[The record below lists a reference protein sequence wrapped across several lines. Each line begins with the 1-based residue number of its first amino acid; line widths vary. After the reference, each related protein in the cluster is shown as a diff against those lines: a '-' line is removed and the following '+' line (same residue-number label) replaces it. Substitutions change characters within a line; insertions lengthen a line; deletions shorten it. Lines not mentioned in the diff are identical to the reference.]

1 MQKKQ
6 KKRSTW
12 FRPYH
17 AWLFLIPTLLG
28 LFVFR
33 LGPMV
38 AAFILSFTEWTI
50 LVKPKW
56 VGLNNY
62 RELFSDPIFRGVMI
76 NTFEF
81 SLIYVIGVMIFGL
94 LLAVIVNSKVKG
106 VTFFRTAYFAPVV
119 TSAVAVGIV
128 WNWILSPHYG
138 LVNLILENVF
148 KLSPP
153 AWLGEKSIVLIV
165 VAAVQV
171 WKMSGY
177 FMILFLAGLQDIP
190 RTYYEAAS
198 IDGASNW
205 HSFWKI
211 TLPLLSP
218 TTFFVFTIAIITSFK
233 NFEIIYTMTQGGP
246 SYATTTLVYSVYVNA
261 FVFYRMGYAS
271 GVAYILLIVIGII
284 TLLNFLFK
292 KYWVNYHQY

>member
-1 MQKKQ
+1 MQKKLC
-6 KKRSTW
+6 TW

-38 AAFILSFTEWTI
+38 AASILSFTNWDI
-50 LVKPKW
+50 LAKPKW

-62 RELFSDPIFRGVMI
+62 QELFSDPIYREVII

-81 SLIYVIGVMIFGL
+81 SLIYVIGVIIFGL
-94 LLAVIVNSKVKG
+94 LLALIVNSKVKG
-106 VTFFRTAYFAPVV
+106 VTFFRAAYFTPVV

-128 WNWILSPHYG
+128 WNWLLSPHYG
-138 LVNLILENVF
+138 LVNVILENMF

-153 AWLGEKSIVLIV
+153 AWLGERSTVLV
-165 VAAVQV
+165 VVTVVQL

-177 FMILFLAGLQDIP
+177 YMILFLAGLQDIP
-190 RTYYEAAS
+190 RIYYEAAQ
-198 IDGASNW
+198 IDGASKW
-205 HSFWKI
+205 DSFWKI

-218 TTFFVFTIAIITSFK
+218 TTFFVFTIAIIDSFK
-233 NFEIIYTMTQGGP
+233 NFEIIYTMTKGGP
-246 SYATTTLVYSVYVNA
+246 SNATTTLVYSVYVNA

-271 GVAYILLIVIGII
+271 AVAYILLIVIGII
-284 TLLNFLFK
+284 TIINFLLK
-292 KYWVNYHQY
+292 KYWVNYQY

>member
-1 MQKKQ
+1 MQ
-6 KKRSTW
+6 KKRSTI

-17 AWLFLIPTLLG
+17 AWLFLIPALLG

-38 AAFILSFTEWTI
+38 AAFILSFTSWDI

-56 VGLNNY
+56 IGLNNFK
-62 RELFSDPIFRGVMI
+62 ELFGDPIFRGVII

-106 VTFFRTAYFAPVV
+106 VTFFRAAYFTPVV

-128 WNWILSPHYG
+128 WNWLLSPHYG
-138 LVNLILENVF
+138 LVNVILENVF

-153 AWLGEKSIVLIV
+153 AWLGERSTALIV
-165 VAAVQV
+165 VAAVQL

-177 FMILFLAGLQDIP
+177 YMILFLAGLQDIP
-190 RTYYEAAS
+190 RVYYEAAQ
-198 IDGASNW
+198 IDSASKWN
-205 HSFWKI
+205 SFWKI

-218 TTFFVFTIAIITSFK
+218 TTFFVLTIAIIDSFK
-233 NFEIIYTMTQGGP
+233 NFEIIYTMTKGGP
-246 SYATTTLVYSVYVNA
+246 LNATTTLVYSVYVNA
-261 FVFYRMGYAS
+261 FIFYRMGYAS
-271 GVAYILLIVIGII
+271 AVAYILLIVIGII
-284 TLLNFLFK
+284 TIINFILK
-292 KYWVNYHQY
+292 KYWVKYQY

>member
-1 MQKKQ
+1 MQKKL
-6 KKRSTW
+6 STW
-12 FRPYH
+12 FHPYH

-28 LFVFR
+28 LLVFR

-38 AAFILSFTEWTI
+38 AASILSFTNWNI
-50 LVKPKW
+50 LVKPKF

-62 RELFSDPIFRGVMI
+62 KELFSDPIFREVMI

-81 SLIYVIGVMIFGL
+81 SLIYVIGVIIFGL
-94 LLAVIVNSKVKG
+94 LLALIVNSKVKG
-106 VTFFRTAYFAPVV
+106 ITFFRAAYFTPVV

-128 WNWILSPHYG
+128 WSWLLSPHYG
-138 LVNLILENVF
+138 LVNIILENVF

-153 AWLGEKSIVLIV
+153 VWLGERSIVLIV
-165 VAAVQV
+165 VAAVQL

-177 FMILFLAGLQDIP
+177 YMILFLAGLQDIP
-190 RTYYEAAS
+190 RIYYEAAR
-198 IDGASNW
+198 IDGANKW

-218 TTFFVFTIAIITSFK
+218 TTFFVSTIAIIDSFK

-246 SYATTTLVYSVYVNA
+246 SNATTTLVYSVYVNG

-271 GVAYILLIVIGII
+271 AVAYILLIVIGII
-284 TLLNFLFK
+284 TLFNFLLK
-292 KYWVNYHQY
+292 KYWVNYQY

>member
-1 MQKKQ
+1 MQE
-6 KKRSTW
+6 KRSTI

-17 AWLFLIPTLLG
+17 AWLFLIPALLG
-28 LFVFR
+28 LSVFR

-38 AAFILSFTEWTI
+38 AAFILSFTSWDI
-50 LVKPKW
+50 LVKSKW
-56 VGLNNY
+56 IGLNNFK
-62 RELFSDPIFRGVMI
+62 ELFGDPIFRGVII

-106 VTFFRTAYFAPVV
+106 VTFFRAAYFTPVV

-128 WNWILSPHYG
+128 WNWLLSPHYG
-138 LVNLILENVF
+138 LVNVVLENVF

-153 AWLGEKSIVLIV
+153 AWLGERSTALIV
-165 VAAVQV
+165 VAAVQL

-177 FMILFLAGLQDIP
+177 YMILFLAGLQDIP
-190 RTYYEAAS
+190 RVYYEAAQ
-198 IDGASNW
+198 IDGASKW

-218 TTFFVFTIAIITSFK
+218 TTFFVFTIAIIDSFK
-233 NFEIIYTMTQGGP
+233 NFEIIYTMTKGGP
-246 SYATTTLVYSVYVNA
+246 SSATTTLVYSVYVNA
-261 FVFYRMGYAS
+261 FIFYRMGYAS
-271 GVAYILLIVIGII
+271 AVAYILLIVIGMITII
-284 TLLNFLFK
+284 NFILK
-292 KYWVNYHQY
+292 KYWVKYQY

>member
-1 MQKKQ
+1 MQKKLC
-6 KKRSTW
+6 TW

-38 AAFILSFTEWTI
+38 AASILSFTNWDI
-50 LVKPKW
+50 LAKPKW

-62 RELFSDPIFRGVMI
+62 QELFSDPIYREVII

-81 SLIYVIGVMIFGL
+81 SLIYVIGVIIFGL
-94 LLAVIVNSKVKG
+94 LLALIVNSKVKG
-106 VTFFRTAYFAPVV
+106 VTFFRAAYFTPVV

-128 WNWILSPHYG
+128 WNWLLSPHYG
-138 LVNLILENVF
+138 LVNVILENVF

-153 AWLGEKSIVLIV
+153 AWLGERSTVLVV
-165 VAAVQV
+165 VAVVQL

-177 FMILFLAGLQDIP
+177 YMILFLAGLQDIP
-190 RTYYEAAS
+190 RIYYEAAQ
-198 IDGASNW
+198 IDGASKW
-205 HSFWKI
+205 DSFWKI

-218 TTFFVFTIAIITSFK
+218 TTFFVFTIAIIDSFK
-233 NFEIIYTMTQGGP
+233 NFEIIYTMTKGGP
-246 SYATTTLVYSVYVNA
+246 SNATTTLVYSVYVNA

-271 GVAYILLIVIGII
+271 AVAYILLIVIGII
-284 TLLNFLFK
+284 TIINFLLK
-292 KYWVNYHQY
+292 KYWVNY